1 MARPLAL
8 AQLSPLAHAL
18 EEIAAALRNAG
29 TPFMVIGGIAV
40 LIWGEPRTTQDIDVV
55 VSIPDDE
62 RLPAFL
68 ASVRSR
74 LSPLPEDPIAFLR
87 ETHVLPVMTLSGV
100 RADLIWAGIPFEEQA
115 IKRAVVRQ
123 LGTNE
128 LPVCTPEDLI
138 VLKLASTRA
147 RDREDVEGVIGRQA
161 SSLDRAYLDPLA
173 RSLSEALEQPEILR
187 DYLRLIG
194 R

>member
-55 VSIPDDE
+55 VSIPDEE

-74 LSPLPEDPIAFLR
+74 LSPLPAEPSAFLKV
-87 ETHVLPVMTLSGV
+87 TSVLTDSIS
-100 RADLIWAGIPFEEQA
+100 A
-115 IKRAVVRQ
+115 
-123 LGTNE
+123 
-128 LPVCTPEDLI
+128 
-138 VLKLASTRA
+138 
-147 RDREDVEGVIGRQA
+147 
-161 SSLDRAYLDPLA
+161 
-173 RSLSEALEQPEILR
+173 
-187 DYLRLIG
+187 
-194 R
+194 